1 MQKTKRLIILVLILL
16 FVLYFSWTSFMFI
29 SMFYSINE
37 EVIYLTSNSKLIME
51 CIFVFSLPILGILS
65 ITYNF
70 RIFQSL
76 TTKNSNEILDETRT
90 ENTYKNYF
98 LLNIYFVFS
107 IILILQTSLR
117 IYNLFELI
125 NEVEI
130 YISYLRTQAIILFVI
145 ISIAIIFLIDTIKLR
160 KKHIKS

>member
-1 MQKTKRLIILVLILL
+1 
-16 FVLYFSWTSFMFI
+16 
-29 SMFYSINE
+29 
-37 EVIYLTSNSKLIME
+37 
-51 CIFVFSLPILGILS
+51 
-65 ITYNF
+65 
-70 RIFQSL
+70 
-76 TTKNSNEILDETRT
+76 
-90 ENTYKNYF
+90 
-98 LLNIYFVFS
+98 
-107 IILILQTSLR
+107 LR